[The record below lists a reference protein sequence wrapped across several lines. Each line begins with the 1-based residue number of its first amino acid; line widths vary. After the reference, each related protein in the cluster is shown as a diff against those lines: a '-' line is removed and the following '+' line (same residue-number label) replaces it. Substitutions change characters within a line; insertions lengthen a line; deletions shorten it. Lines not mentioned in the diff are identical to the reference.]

1 MDPTIESA
9 TDSRPKVIT
18 TAIRILTLSIAI
30 GLLMSLVRVAQQVS
44 GAPLI
49 LAILI
54 VLAFFGV
61 FLFLVSRIW
70 AGRNW
75 ARIVFLILVLIG
87 LPFAIPNYIAELRK
101 NVLSGSVSM
110 LIVILQLLGTYLLF
124 TKNSNTWFRARKQK

>member
-30 GLLMSLVRVAQQVS
+30 GLLMSLVRVAQQLS

-54 VLAFFGV
+54 VSAFFGV

>member
-110 LIVILQLLGTYLLF
+110 LIVVLQLLGTYLLF
-124 TKNSNTWFRARKQK
+124 TKNSNTWFKARKQK

>member
-54 VLAFFGV
+54 VSAFFGV

>member
-49 LAILI
+49 WAILI

>member
-44 GAPLI
+44 GAPLV

-124 TKNSNTWFRARKQK
+124 TKNSNTWFRAPKQK